1 MTVTNQ
7 LVECIPNFSEGRR
20 PEVIE
25 AIKDA
30 ITQVNGVSLLDQHT
44 DKDHNRTVLTFSGP
58 PRDVLAAAFAGIT
71 SAAELIDLE
80 QHQGEHP
87 RIGAT
92 DVVPFVPLS
101 GISIEEC
108 VDLAVELAQR
118 VGSELNIPVFLYEAA
133 ATRPERKNLENI
145 RRGEYEGMKERIQS
159 DPSMEPD
166 FGPNQLGSAGA
177 TVIGARHPLI
187 AFNVY
192 LATDEVEIAKAIA
205 KRIRFSSGGLE
216 HVKALGLLVEGRA
229 QVSMNLTN
237 FRKTSIAT
245 VVELI
250 RSEAE
255 RHDTQVHSSEL
266 VGLIPQEALL
276 EAAQYY
282 LEMDQ
287 FEFDQVL
294 ETRLHAAEEKKRSH
308 AASFLDQ
315 LAAGSA
321 TPGGGAA
328 AAYAGAM
335 GASLVAMVSKLSI
348 GKDKYREIESRMKEI
363 LLEIEAIK
371 TDLEIAVQEDA
382 LAFEKVM
389 QAYKLPKETEE
400 ERALRVQ
407 AIELAMQGAVDVP
420 FRVARLSA
428 RTNELALELVRE
440 GNLNAISDAGTAG
453 AMASAAVR
461 SAAMNVRINANSLPE
476 SEKTKI
482 WLEEIASI
490 EKQIEA
496 ATSAMNSALEGRGGI

>member
-1 MTVTNQ
+1 MTNQ

-20 PEVIE
+20 LEVIE

-44 DKDHNRTVLTFSGP
+44 DKDHNRTVLTFSGS
-58 PRDVLAAAFAGIT
+58 PRDVVAAAFAGIA

-101 GISIEEC
+101 GISIDEC
-108 VDLAVELAQR
+108 VELALELGQR
-118 VGSELNIPVFLYEAA
+118 VGSELGIPVFLYEAA
-133 ATRPERKNLENI
+133 ATRTERKNLENI
-145 RRGEYEGMKERIQS
+145 RRGEYEGLKERIRN

-192 LATDEVEIAKAIA
+192 LATDEVGIAKAIA
-205 KRIRFSSGGLE
+205 KRIRHSSGGLE
-216 HVKALGLLVEGRA
+216 YVKALGLLVEGRA

-276 EAAQYY
+276 EAAQEY
-282 LEMDQ
+282 LEMDH
-287 FEFDQVL
+287 FEHDQVL
-294 ETRLHAAEEKKRSH
+294 ETRLRAAEEKKRSH

-335 GASLVAMVSKLSI
+335 GASLVAMVTKLSM

-363 LLEIEAIK
+363 LQEIEAIH
-371 TDLEIAVQEDA
+371 TDLENAVREDA
-382 LAFEKVM
+382 LAFENVM
-389 QAYKLPKETEE
+389 QAYKLPKETDE

-420 FRVARLSA
+420 LRVARLSA
-428 RTNELALELVRE
+428 QTNELALELVRK

-476 SEKTKI
+476 SEQAKI
-482 WLEEIASI
+482 WLEEITSI
-490 EKQIEA
+490 EKQTGDTTIA
-496 ATSAMNSALEGRGGI
+496 IDSALEERGGI